1 MTKYLTMSFQK
12 VVIIFYF
19 RLVLTEKLGM
29 NLRNDFAHGF
39 GKKKFFGRDA
49 SDRLF
54 HVVMRPI

>member
-1 MTKYLTMSFQK
+1 MSFQK

>member
-1 MTKYLTMSFQK
+1 
-12 VVIIFYF
+12 
-19 RLVLTEKLGM
+19 M

-54 HVVMRPI
+54 HILICLSIVRKKEE